1 MSALVSN
8 PALRVLLR
16 GVLVWSPL
24 WIFTTCLFAA
34 MGITY
39 AFFLKSDT
47 YIASQALLVRDEA
60 NGAVMRLGRFQSQA
74 EMKAAQETILEMAK
88 SHQVVRD
95 ALLVVGKPPSLVN
108 WFGMSDFEG
117 DYPSNDLVEETA
129 KQAILIH
136 APKGVEFGAT
146 EVIYLD
152 IKASTTEHAL
162 QLNRALCD
170 ALESRLQQLRKLRAD
185 SVIDELVFARD
196 AARAALMECTHDLNE
211 IEQRAGADLAD
222 LRGMTDAIGSGSTSK
237 VELEQIKIEIRQIE
251 TARQSLLSDR
261 EMLEK
266 ASRDPSSFV
275 VAPASFLNS
284 HPGLRRLREGLV
296 DAQIADANIRGKF
309 TEEHPVVIASRS
321 AQESILE
328 RFHEELKA
336 SFSSI
341 DSDIALHDRRL
352 ERMQEQK
359 RSIESRL
366 QNLAKDRAHYANL
379 IAEVKSRTAIVE
391 SAEREL
397 AEAQAARDSS
407 LATSLLT
414 RLDTPIVSDKPIGP
428 GKTTL
433 SGMCAIAGLVFGL
446 GIVFAITPID
456 FGPTY
461 GRRAVDRVSGR
472 RAMDNDEPKRSVEAT
487 AEASATPPIAT
498 AEKIDDAIREIAMM
512 KGTQPATREEEDAVQ
527 SKVQELKSL
536 LQSQGQDADTEIL
549 QRYGWTKPRPSKL

>member
-8 PALRVLLR
+8 PALRALLR

-24 WIFTTCLFAA
+24 WILTTFLFAA
-34 MGITY
+34 MGVTY

-95 ALLVVGKPPSLVN
+95 ALLVVGKPPTLVN
-108 WFGMSDFEG
+108 WFGMSDFDGE
-117 DYPSNDLVEETA
+117 YPSNDLVEETA

-162 QLNRALCD
+162 QLNRAVCD

-185 SVIDELVFARD
+185 SVIDELAFARD
-196 AARAALMECTHDLNE
+196 AARSALIQYTRDLNE

-222 LRGMTDAIGSGSTSK
+222 LRGMTDSVGSGATSK
-237 VELEQIKIEIRQIE
+237 VELEQIKNEIRQIE

-275 VAPASFLNS
+275 VAPASFLHS
-284 HPGLRRLREGLV
+284 HPGLKRLREGLV

-309 TEEHPVVIASRS
+309 TEEHPAVIASRS
-321 AQESILE
+321 AQDSIME
-328 RFHEELKA
+328 RFQEELRA

-352 ERMQEQK
+352 DRLQEQK
-359 RSIESRL
+359 RSIEHRL

-379 IAEVKSRTAIVE
+379 ISEVKSRTAIVE

-414 RLDTPIVSDKPIGP
+414 RLDAPIVSDKPIGP

-456 FGPTY
+456 FGPNS
-461 GRRAVDRVSGR
+461 GRRAVDRITGR
-472 RAMDNDEPKRSVEAT
+472 RAVDSEEPKQVAT
-487 AEASATPPIAT
+487 AAADMPLTPPIVT
-498 AEKIDDAIREIAMM
+498 SEKIDDAIRELAKL
-512 KGTQPATREEEDAVQ
+512 KGTLPVTPEEEDAVQ
-527 SKVQELKSL
+527 SKVQELKTL
-536 LQSQGQDADTEIL
+536 LQSQGNSADTEIL
-549 QRYGWTKPRPSKL
+549 QRYGWTKPRPTKL